1 MQKKSVNQIDVVL
14 VGAGIMSATLAT
26 LLHELNPQLKIH
38 LYEKLPACGQ
48 ESSEVLNNAGTG
60 HAGNC
65 ELNYTP
71 EKNGVIDIHKA
82 LSINEMFELSLQF
95 WSYVVKK
102 NKIIKPQTFI
112 SKSSH
117 ASFVWDKKNVDF
129 LKKRFNKIKEQPLF
143 KGITFTDNYE
153 EIKKKFPLLIRG
165 RKKLDD
171 IALTNYENGTDVNFG
186 NLTNILISE
195 LKKQNNFKLHLSEPI
210 QKITKI
216 KDGYLI
222 KSKTGM
228 RLTKFIFLGA
238 GGNSIK
244 ILQNLKIKESFGYG
258 GFPISGKWLIC
269 NNQNIVKQH
278 QGKVYSQAETGA
290 PPMSVPHLDIRKIG
304 NQDCLLFGP
313 FAGFTFKFLKNGSFL
328 DFPKSIKLTNFKEI
342 LTVCIK
348 NLNLV
353 NYLFKQI
360 ILTHEKRMHHLR
372 KFYPNAKSNDWK
384 LIDAGQRVQIIKPSK
399 GFSGKLEFG
408 TEIIY
413 DDKKT
418 LAALLGASPG
428 ASVSAASMLEI
439 IEKCFAHE
447 IPNFN
452 NKIRRIF
459 PSYQIE
465 LNKQPKKLEIIRKNY
480 RRILK
485 LS

>member
-1 MQKKSVNQIDVVL
+1 MKKKSVGQIDIVL
-14 VGAGIMSATLAT
+14 VGGGIMSATLAA
-26 LLHELNPQLKIH
+26 LLNELNPKLKIH
-38 LYEKLPACGQ
+38 LYEKLPRCGQ

-71 EKNGVIDIHKA
+71 EKKGVIDISKA
-82 LSINEMFELSLQF
+82 LLINEMFELSLQF
-95 WSYVVKK
+95 WSYIVKK
-102 NKIIKPQTFI
+102 NKDITPQSFI

-117 ASFVWDKKNVDF
+117 ASFVWDIKNVNF
-129 LKKRFNKIKEQPLF
+129 LKRRFNKIKKQPMF
-143 KGITFTDNYE
+143 KGICFINHYE
-153 EIKKKFPLLIRG
+153 EIKKKFPLLILG

-171 IALTNYENGTDVNFG
+171 IALTYYEHGTDVNFG
-186 NLTNILISE
+186 NLTNILVSQ

-210 QKITKI
+210 NKITKI

-222 KSKTGM
+222 KSKTGTQF
-228 RLTKFIFLGA
+228 TKFIFLGA

-269 NNQNIVKQH
+269 DNKNIVKQH

-290 PPMSVPHLDIRKIG
+290 PPMSIPHLDIRKVG
-304 NQDCLLFGP
+304 NQDSLLFGP

-328 DFPKSIKLTNFKEI
+328 DFPKSIKLSNFKEI
-342 LTVCIK
+342 ITVCIK

-353 NYLFKQI
+353 YYLFKQI
-360 ILTHEKRMHHLR
+360 ILTHEDRIHHLR
-372 KFYPNAKSNDWK
+372 KFYPNAKSTDWK

-413 DDKKT
+413 DDNNT

-439 IEKCFAHE
+439 IKKCFAKE

-452 NKIRRIF
+452 KKIRRIF

-465 LNKQPKKLEIIRKNY
+465 LNKQPKKLEIIRRNY

>member
-1 MQKKSVNQIDVVL
+1 MQKKSVNQTDVIL
-14 VGAGIMSATLAT
+14 VGGGIMSATLAT

-38 LYEKLPACGQ
+38 LYEKLAACGQ

-71 EKNGVIDIHKA
+71 EKNGVIDISKA
-82 LSINEMFELSLQF
+82 LSINEMYELSLQF
-95 WSYVVKK
+95 WSYMVKK
-102 NKIIKPQTFI
+102 NKNLKPQSFI
-112 SKSSH
+112 TKSSH
-117 ASFVWDKKNVDF
+117 ASFVWNKKNVNF

-143 KGITFTDNYE
+143 KGITFTENYE
-153 EIKKKFPLLIRG
+153 EIKRKFPLLIHG
-165 RKKLDD
+165 RNKLND
-171 IALTNYENGTDVNFG
+171 IALTNYEHGTDVNFG
-186 NLTNILISE
+186 NLTNILISQ

-210 QKITKI
+210 QKVTKT

-222 KSKTGM
+222 KSKSGLQ
-228 RLTKFIFLGA
+228 LTKFLFLGA

-244 ILQNLKIKESFGYG
+244 ILQNLKVKESFGYG

-269 NNQNIVKQH
+269 NNKNIVKQH

-304 NQDCLLFGP
+304 NQETLLFGP

-328 DFPKSIKLTNFKEI
+328 DFPKSIKLSNFKEI
-342 LTVCIK
+342 ITVCLK

-353 NYLFKQI
+353 TYLFKQI
-360 ILTHEKRMHHLR
+360 ILTHENRIHHLR
-372 KFYPNAKSNDWK
+372 KFYPNAKSRDWK

-399 GFSGKLEFG
+399 GFSGQLEFG

-428 ASVSAASMLEI
+428 ASVSAASMLQI
-439 IEKCFAHE
+439 IEKCFAQE
-447 IPNFN
+447 IPNFSK
-452 NKIRRIF
+452 KIRSIF

-465 LNKQPKKLEIIRKNY
+465 LNKEPKKLEIIRRNY

-485 LS
+485 LA